1 METYSRPPA
10 NGRGS
15 GSSSLLSSPGNPHE
29 TRKNNRSETISA
41 DRDLSKHY
49 EECPELTEESLR
61 RLEQGVWELSLEIVK
76 LRSRI
81 DPWLALTNNGH
92 ARRGGA
98 PWE

>member
-1 METYSRPPA
+1 MSVGP
-10 NGRGS
+10 
-15 GSSSLLSSPGNPHE
+15 PGNGEGRAAGNQTASDGPV
-29 TRKNNRSETISA
+29 NRQTQNEKRNDWTITAS
-41 DRDLSKHY
+41 RNVSKRS

-61 RLEQGVWELSLEIVK
+61 QLEQGIWELSLEIVK

-81 DPWLALTNNGH
+81 NPWLALTNNGQ